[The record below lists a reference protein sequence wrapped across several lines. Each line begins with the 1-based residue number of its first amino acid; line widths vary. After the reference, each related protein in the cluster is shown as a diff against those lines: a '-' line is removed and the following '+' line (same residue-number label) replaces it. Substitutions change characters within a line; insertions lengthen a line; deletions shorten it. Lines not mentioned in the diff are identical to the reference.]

1 MARTEDPAGGV
12 SCPPQR
18 DKPWLVCRFL
28 PLWCPFLFLDTA
40 GAGAGASATVPRG
53 TEAGTGFAVDLRS
66 RGAATALAGARF
78 GAADLGT
85 GAGAAGRGFFEGGG
99 GTAASCSGARG
110 GAAFSTGGGMRAG
123 VVAGGGGGGPDIAII

>member
-1 MARTEDPAGGV
+1 MMSMAQTEDPAGGV
-12 SCPPQR
+12 SCTPQR
-18 DKPWLVCRFL
+18 ERLWLVCRFL

-40 GAGAGASATVPRG
+40 GAGVG
-53 TEAGTGFAVDLRS
+53 TSFAVDLRP

-78 GAADLGT
+78 GAADLGS

-110 GAAFSTGGGMRAG
+110 CVAFSTGGGMRVG
-123 VVAGGGGGGPDIAII
+123 VVAGGGGGGPDIAMI